1 MRYVIQ
7 LASEQVILDQAQM
20 DVLTST
26 LMGAQRFHN
35 EYIGTGKG
43 DDGTNYSKQ
52 VRPYVADEHLQI
64 KVMSDE
70 TFDAYVLKTKLSKQ
84 Q

>member
-7 LASEQVILDQAQM
+7 LASEQVILDQAQK

-35 EYIGTGKG
+35 EYAGTGKG
-43 DDGTNYSKQ
+43 DDGTNYSRQ

>member
-1 MRYVIQ
+1 MKYVIQ
-7 LASEQVILDQAQM
+7 LATEQVVLDQTQM
-20 DVLTST
+20 DALSNI

-35 EYIGTGKG
+35 EYVGTGKG
-43 DDGTNYSKQ
+43 DDGTNYSKR
-52 VRPYVADEHLQI
+52 VRPYIADEHLQI

-70 TFDAYVLKTKLSKQ
+70 TFDAYVLKTKLEKQ